1 MIVTIC
7 SGGQLGQWALPY
19 MKQGDYIIGVDHG
32 AAFLVEHGISPHL
45 SIGDF
50 DSVTPQQY
58 EAIQQN
64 SGSFMG
70 FDAIDKNYTDT
81 HLAVMHALK
90 LKPQLVLLIGALGTR
105 FDHSLSNVHI
115 LEAALKEQ
123 VPMRLIDEHN
133 CIQIMDNT
141 APLII
146 ERAHYRYVSLLPH
159 SKEVKNIKLR
169 GFKYPLRDEPLS
181 LTRGLS
187 LGISNELIEEQG
199 TISIASGQL
208 LVIQAID

>member
-133 CIQIMDNT
+133 CIQMMDNT
-141 APLII
+141 APLTI

-159 SKEVKNIKLR
+159 TREVKEIKLR

-187 LGISNELIEEQG
+187 LGISNELIEELG

-208 LVIQAID
+208 LVIQAND